1 MNIND
6 TLKTGLTGLLLL
18 CIFFRCTYPQTE
30 TRHKENQT
38 VDSLLAAYHDS
49 LVEAPQSVIDL
60 FSDTREQVRDSLNY
74 FKLLSSEA
82 RCYYY
87 LDRMDHAFLLIDSII
102 QFCESDPHSHSYQAL
117 SAEAWNNKGVFYQEQ
132 GMRDSARIALK
143 MAADRLQSTQQREL
157 LPSVFIN
164 LADCYLQDG
173 DYSLSGYYYRKALFA
188 ADSLGTGSREHF
200 AIYSGLAKLYLDLGN
215 FTEADGYF
223 QKAEQMDS
231 LCTPYE
237 RYFFSNTRGNYYY
250 NTKAYEQALL
260 WFRKADHITDAF
272 PKPIYKAIVRGNMG
286 EIFILNRQPDSARIY
301 LDDARR
307 LFGKTYEQPA
317 FRYYMDG
324 LYASLALLEND
335 LLQAEKLLSGI
346 RDLPQITPLYT
357 YYNNRRLEEL
367 YAKKGEYGKAY
378 DYQMKAQQLDDSL
391 RNVKVKNS
399 LTEIDFRYRQDTTL
413 LKKDIQLLSIQDELV
428 LWRVLAIC
436 LTLLLL
442 LSVTAAFCWILYKKR
457 KQEKLYWAQKMTVNQ
472 LRMKVVRNR
481 ISPHFIFNALN
492 IILPAFRPY
501 NELDKPIRLLIK
513 VLRGNLLFS
522 DRIAVPLK
530 DEIQLVK
537 EYLQLRLLGSPD
549 KVQIVWE
556 LPEMIPDSWMIPAMF
571 IQIPVENA
579 VKYAFDPEDSEGAY
593 IRIRVTADNQMLLI
607 MIEDNGFGF
616 ANSPSTSQNK
626 KSTGIGL
633 SILFQMI
640 DILNSR
646 NKNKMDFSICDR
658 HSQEA
663 GEHGTVVSIQIPLD
677 YTFDL

>member
-250 NTKAYEQALL
+250 NTK
-260 WFRKADHITDAF
+260 
-272 PKPIYKAIVRGNMG
+272 V
-286 EIFILNRQPDSARIY
+286 
-301 LDDARR
+301 
-307 LFGKTYEQPA
+307 
-317 FRYYMDG
+317 
-324 LYASLALLEND
+324 
-335 LLQAEKLLSGI
+335 
-346 RDLPQITPLYT
+346 
-357 YYNNRRLEEL
+357 
-367 YAKKGEYGKAY
+367 
-378 DYQMKAQQLDDSL
+378 
-391 RNVKVKNS
+391 
-399 LTEIDFRYRQDTTL
+399 
-413 LKKDIQLLSIQDELV
+413 
-428 LWRVLAIC
+428 
-436 LTLLLL
+436 
-442 LSVTAAFCWILYKKR
+442 
-457 KQEKLYWAQKMTVNQ
+457 
-472 LRMKVVRNR
+472 
-481 ISPHFIFNALN
+481 
-492 IILPAFRPY
+492 
-501 NELDKPIRLLIK
+501 
-513 VLRGNLLFS
+513 
-522 DRIAVPLK
+522 
-530 DEIQLVK
+530 
-537 EYLQLRLLGSPD
+537 
-549 KVQIVWE
+549 
-556 LPEMIPDSWMIPAMF
+556 
-571 IQIPVENA
+571 
-579 VKYAFDPEDSEGAY
+579 
-593 IRIRVTADNQMLLI
+593 
-607 MIEDNGFGF
+607 
-616 ANSPSTSQNK
+616 
-626 KSTGIGL
+626 
-633 SILFQMI
+633 
-640 DILNSR
+640 
-646 NKNKMDFSICDR
+646 
-658 HSQEA
+658 
-663 GEHGTVVSIQIPLD
+663 
-677 YTFDL
+677 